1 VAASLHERCASV
13 PRDLSI
19 PLLPLILLIPLCL
32 LATGCAK
39 GSGEGS
45 AVGQVWAPDC
55 GLDGQPFSLN
65 PDYFA
70 MQPSTAVEII
80 SIVVQRGSELQSY
93 SDGLSIFI
101 RDPQMLKETMLGTE
115 IELGGLAAPVEM
127 TLYLNATCP
136 GVARIPVYYAAVSGT
151 IRFEELYVPWLD
163 NDTKETIAIFTNVE
177 LLDNKDPE
185 TRRAVLDGDFS
196 FLFEVGRPLQYF

>member
-1 VAASLHERCASV
+1 MNALG
-13 PRDLSI
+13 
-19 PLLPLILLIPLCL
+19 LLVLGGL
-32 LATGCAK
+32 LASSCAK

-55 GLDGQPFSLN
+55 GLDGEPFSLN
-65 PDYFA
+65 PDFFA

-80 SIVVQRGSELQSY
+80 NIVVQRGSDLQSY

-101 RDPQMLKETMLGTE
+101 RDPEMLKGTMLGTE
-115 IELGGLAAPVEM
+115 IQLGGLAAPVEM

-136 GVARIPVYYAAVSGT
+136 GIARIPVYYAAVSGT

-163 NDTKETIAIFTNVE
+163 NETEETVAIFTNVE

-185 TRRAVLDGDFS
+185 ERRAFLDGDFS
-196 FLFEVGRPLQYF
+196 FLFEVGRPLQFF